1 MGRKRLEL
9 FENELEV
16 FDINKLG
23 MGVSKTSEGVIC
35 FIKNAVPGDIVNVKI
50 FKKRKG
56 YFIAEAIKWLKKSAF
71 RTQPLCEHFGICGG
85 CKLQHIS
92 YEGQL
97 KFCLLYTS
105 PSPRD
110 LSTSRMPSSA

>member
-35 FIKNAVPGDIVNVKI
+35 FIKNTVPGDIVNVKI
-50 FKKRKG
+50 
-56 YFIAEAIKWLKKSAF
+56 LKKEKDISN
-71 RTQPLCEHFGICGG
+71 QNPLSG
-85 CKLQHIS
+85 
-92 YEGQL
+92 
-97 KFCLLYTS
+97 
-105 PSPRD
+105 
-110 LSTSRMPSSA
+110 